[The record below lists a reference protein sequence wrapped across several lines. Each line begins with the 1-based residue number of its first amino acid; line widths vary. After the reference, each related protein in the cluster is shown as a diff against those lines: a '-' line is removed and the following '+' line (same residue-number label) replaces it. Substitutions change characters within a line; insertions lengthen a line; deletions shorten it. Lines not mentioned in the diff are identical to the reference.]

1 MSNAKHDRLKQDLED
16 LNLIYISE
24 HYREVLDEAA
34 RKNTSMLDVLMQL
47 IGGQVAVK
55 HDRALARRVRDARLP
70 KLKTLAEYNFDFPT
84 KIPKQKVLR
93 LFDCQ
98 FVETFGCAVLIGG
111 TGLGK
116 THLLTA
122 LGYAACEK
130 GIAVRFTRAIDML
143 NVLTTAQ
150 LNGTLERKLR
160 EYVRPQL
167 LLLDELGYLP
177 IDKRGADLMFQVV
190 AAR

>member
-1 MSNAKHDRLKQDLED
+1 MSNAKHDRLKQDLEE

-116 THLLTA
+116 PQPPQYTFSYR
-122 LGYAACEK
+122 G
-130 GIAVRFTRAIDML
+130 VR
-143 NVLTTAQ
+143 
-150 LNGTLERKLR
+150 G
-160 EYVRPQL
+160 
-167 LLLDELGYLP
+167 
-177 IDKRGADLMFQVV
+177 
-190 AAR
+190 